1 MKTAATK
8 SWKSLLEKN
17 DAGLVWQSLHRL
29 VSSHPL
35 VRSAQRSQQKAT
47 HPSSHL
53 SLHDLTQDLYVLL
66 LEKARFAHYLMGQ
79 MSDAE
84 IEREIFQIELTN
96 MLIGRLRRRQPENY
110 RIVRRISTL
119 LETEDCFR
127 EWVKPHGRS
136 ARYRQAANAV
146 YGLREWGEGKRLK
159 DSATFEDLT
168 AGVSVRMRNRRRVGC
183 LGEAQM
189 IITNQELIE
198 LLVEIFRA
206 IDSPA
211 SLRVLR
217 KLALSKLPVF
227 DAVLTSID
235 QEIKD
240 EELHPERNPL
250 LVSNDANPEQRT
262 VNREH
267 ESQARHAAR
276 DFLDRISRLTRAQS
290 DRTERFWRVLWH
302 CYFDPE
308 EPSQL
313 AVAAQLGLSD
323 SSVSDYRRK
332 MEGEMRRLDFSPDY
346 IRFFV
351 EELDLQLRRR
361 LAEADAARLELQRQ
375 PLPVRPSAK
384 AAKAAHWPAGYA
396 SLAAFDNLPA
406 A

>member
-1 MKTAATK
+1 MKTAASK
-8 SWKSLLEKN
+8 SWKSLLERN
-17 DAGLVWQSLHRL
+17 DAGLLWQSLHRL

-35 VRSAQRSQQKAT
+35 VRSAQRNQQKST

-66 LEKARFAHYLMGQ
+66 LEKARFKHYLAGQ

-96 MLIGRLRRRQPENY
+96 LLIGRLRRRQPENY
-110 RIVRRISTL
+110 RIVRRVSAL
-119 LETEDCFR
+119 LDSEPCFS
-127 EWVKPHGRS
+127 EWAKPDRRA

-146 YGLREWGEGKRLK
+146 YGLSEWGGEKRLK
-159 DSATFEDLT
+159 DSGTFEELV
-168 AGVSVRMRNRRRVGC
+168 AAVPVRMRNRRCVGC
-183 LGEAQM
+183 RGEAQM
-189 IITNQELIE
+189 IVSNQELVA

-211 SLRVLR
+211 PLRVIR

-240 EELHPERNPL
+240 EELHPERNLL
-250 LVSNDANPEQRT
+250 LVSEDANPEQRALC
-262 VNREH
+262 REG
-267 ESQARHAAR
+267 ELQARRAAR
-276 DFLDRISRLTRAQS
+276 DFLDRVSRLTRAQN

-302 CYFDPE
+302 CYFDPA

-313 AVAAQLGLSD
+313 AVAARLGLSD

-332 MEGEMRRLDFSPDY
+332 MENELRRLDFAPDQ
-346 IRFFV
+346 IRPFV
-351 EELDLQLRRR
+351 AELEAQLRRR
-361 LAEADAARLELQRQ
+361 LADADAARRESQRQ
-375 PLPVRPSAK
+375 PHPSRAR
-384 AAKAAHWPAGYA
+384 AAGVAHWSASYA
-396 SLAAFDNLPA
+396 SLAAFDSLPA

>member
-17 DAGLVWQSLHRL
+17 DVGLLWHSLHRL

-35 VRSAQRSQQKAT
+35 VRSAQRNQQNTPHSLSQ
-47 HPSSHL
+47 L
-53 SLHDLTQDLYVLL
+53 SLHDLTQDLYLLL
-66 LEKARFAHYLMGQ
+66 LEKARFKHYLSGQ
-79 MSDAE
+79 MSDTE

-119 LETEDCFR
+119 LESEPCFR
-127 EWVKPHGRS
+127 EWPRMDS
-136 ARYRQAANAV
+136 RASRYRQAAGV
-146 YGLREWGEGKRLK
+146 IYGLREWSEDKRVK
-159 DSATFEDLT
+159 DSGTFAELVS
-168 AGVSVRMRNRRRVGC
+168 GVSVRMRNRRRVGC
-183 LGEAQM
+183 RGEAQM
-189 IITNQELIE
+189 IISNQELIE

-211 SLRVLR
+211 SLRVIR

-235 QEIKD
+235 HEIKD

-250 LVSNDANPEQRT
+250 LISDEANPEEIAIR
-262 VNREH
+262 REQ
-267 ESQARHAAR
+267 ETEARRAAR
-276 DFLDRISRLTRAQS
+276 DFLDRLSRLTRGARS

-313 AVAAQLGLSD
+313 AVAAKLGLSD

-332 MEGEMRRLDFSPDY
+332 LEGELRRLDFAPEQ
-346 IRFFV
+346 IRAFV
-351 EELDLQLRRR
+351 EELDVELRRK
-361 LAEADAARLELQRQ
+361 LAEADAARHELQRLQ
-375 PLPVRPSAK
+375 VPPRTK
-384 AAKAAHWPAGYA
+384 AAAQIAHWSVGYA
-396 SLAAFDNLPA
+396 ALGAYEKFPA